1 MSHLFKSGLVEALK
15 NFNFAQK
22 KSIYKNKKSGKII
35 SSFGYFVK
43 HCPTLI
49 TRLQQMGCKRT

>member
-1 MSHLFKSGLVEALK
+1 MIHPFKSGLVKTLK

-22 KSIYKNKKSGKII
+22 RRYLQKKGEKII
-35 SSFGYFVK
+35 ASFGYFVK

-49 TRLQQMGCKRT
+49 TRLQQMGCKRA